1 LKPALGATT
10 PAIRPKVLVG
20 SGWRLWTFLGICG
33 LEPAV
38 DPEPLALETR
48 EIGLRSPGDG
58 VCELARNH
66 TWESTEVMEGRA
78 SEARGSGVPTPE
90 AGVEY
95 PRRFGLHI
103 PRTWR
108 SHPEIGRWVATV
120 GA

>member
-1 LKPALGATT
+1 
-10 PAIRPKVLVG
+10 
-20 SGWRLWTFLGICG
+20 
-33 LEPAV
+33 
-38 DPEPLALETR
+38 
-48 EIGLRSPGDG
+48 
-58 VCELARNH
+58 
-66 TWESTEVMEGRA
+66 MEGRA